1 MGHNR
6 AISRPCRAAL
16 LASALAATLALGGC
30 GGIEFQGKVFDY
42 MGLSGD
48 RQEPD
53 VKMAERPP
61 LLLPPD
67 TKALPQPGSGVA
79 VATAREDWP
88 KNPEIVQQQ
97 AVEAQKAAKAKEVT
111 DATDPIN
118 PLQGKS
124 NPLLDKWLSK
134 KKKVVQPD
142 ETPEPDP
149 TDKPMRRRNGR
160 AVEAEAADAARP
172 AGIASSDC
180 RGSVPPGGAG
190 KLQESERSLLSGH
203 KRDMP
208 APLAESGLKMP
219 A

>member
-149 TDKPMRRRNGR
+149 TDKPMEGETV
-160 AVEAEAADAARP
+160 AQSKPKPLTPHVPQELPPPTAEDP
-172 AGIASSDC
+172 F
-180 RGSVPPGGAG
+180 
-190 KLQESERSLLSGH
+190 H
-203 KRDMP
+203 P
-208 APLAESGLKMP
+208 APPESYKNPDALY
-219 A
+219 

>member
-124 NPLLDKWLSK
+124 NPLIDKWLSK
-134 KKKVVQPD
+134 NKKVVQPD

-149 TDKPMRRRNGR
+149 TDKPIVSETV
-160 AVEAEAADAARP
+160 AQSKP
-172 AGIASSDC
+172 KPLTPL
-180 RGSVPPGGAG
+180 VP
-190 KLQESERSLLSGH
+190 QELPPPTEDPFH
-203 KRDMP
+203 P
-208 APLAESGLKMP
+208 APPESYKNP
-219 A
+219 DAIY